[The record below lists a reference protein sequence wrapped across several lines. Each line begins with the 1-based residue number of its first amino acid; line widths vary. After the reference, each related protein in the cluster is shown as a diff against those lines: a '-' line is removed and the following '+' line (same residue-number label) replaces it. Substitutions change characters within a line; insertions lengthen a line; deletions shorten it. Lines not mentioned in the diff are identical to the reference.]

1 MLLVVVI
8 MVFLRDEFFEMSR
21 QSALTFVRRKN
32 ERSLFIL
39 ELNSARRE
47 SEDERERGKDVFQD
61 QKMMTVAQTR
71 LNIDSFLLK
80 ANVGL

>member
-8 MVFLRDEFFEMSR
+8 MVFLRGEFFEMSR

-39 ELNSARRE
+39 KLNSARGERAR
-47 SEDERERGKDVFQD
+47 EREE
-61 QKMMTVAQTR
+61 KMYFKIR
-71 LNIDSFLLK
+71 R
-80 ANVGL
+80 